1 MTCSITNETDY
12 DLGELEKLICLFM
25 PFAQEKMGFKNPP
38 DLFLASDPANAK
50 DLLGKTAYYEPTI
63 EKVVIFVDNRHPKDI
78 LRSISHELVHHMQNG
93 RGDFEIDM
101 EIGEGYAQK
110 SPHLREMEKEA
121 YQKGNMVFRD
131 WEDGYKKQ
139 LKETIYYDKSFIIKE
154 TTFMDTKQWKD
165 RELNLLLMEKWGLAE
180 KKEEIL
186 TDEDSLEEME
196 MPKPSI
202 GLTPDAGMDM
212 SKMPDASEM
221 PKPEMPD
228 VKIDVNESKRQ
239 FRSIVREVLRKKF

>member
-1 MTCSITNETDY
+1 
-12 DLGELEKLICLFM
+12 
-25 PFAQEKMGFKNPP
+25 
-38 DLFLASDPANAK
+38 
-50 DLLGKTAYYEPTI
+50 DLLGKTAYYEPTM

-93 RGDFEIDM
+93 RGDFEIDL

-180 KKEEIL
+180 KKEKIL
-186 TDEDSLEEME
+186 TDEDNLEEMD

-212 SKMPDASEM
+212 SKMPDASDM
-221 PKPEMPD
+221 
-228 VKIDVNESKRQ
+228 
-239 FRSIVREVLRKKF
+239 